1 KETPMPTNQQASKR
15 AVMESTTSMFQRA
28 TEKASTDSEELNPAL
43 VAAASAAASTLPNP
57 HQAESELLRQLRKRK
72 AMSDAQK
79 KANAESLGVIIADMK
94 VGKRAGR
101 QSSSPAGQIL
111 FDDDGRGFT
120 ADKGITAE
128 LASVHRSKLSGKR
141 LNIFSTVSEHDAV
154 ESSEPTLWD
163 VDFAHQLTL
172 STNQMPLSGFEEMIQ
187 WTKED
192 KLWAYP
198 INNEAGLEEEAS
210 VPFHE
215 HIFLEK
221 HLEEGFP
228 DKGPV
233 RHFMELVVGGLS
245 RNPYLSVQHK
255 KEHIAW
261 FREYFHQK
269 EDVLKEADNF
279 LN

>member
-1 KETPMPTNQQASKR
+1 MPTNQQASKR

-128 LASVHRSKLSGKR
+128 LASVHRR
-141 LNIFSTVSEHDAV
+141 CDPLN
-154 ESSEPTLWD
+154 P
-163 VDFAHQLTL
+163 LTL